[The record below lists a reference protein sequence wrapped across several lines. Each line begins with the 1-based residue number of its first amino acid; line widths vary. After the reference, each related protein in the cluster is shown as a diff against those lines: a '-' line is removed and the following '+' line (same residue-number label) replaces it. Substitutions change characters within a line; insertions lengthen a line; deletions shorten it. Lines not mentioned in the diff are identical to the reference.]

1 MRCKPTGIRGRN
13 YNGYSSFKMRG
24 IMVCPAFTKTPV
36 YWEGMMYDRNAT
48 EKAGLHDLPGAA
60 EFEVYRGSDYPDLGL
75 SEGWYW
81 DIPECRVDCPTTPRI
96 DGRYAY
102 ANGPY

>member
-1 MRCKPTGIRGRN
+1 
-13 YNGYSSFKMRG
+13 
-24 IMVCPAFTKTPV
+24 
-36 YWEGMMYDRNAT
+36 MYDRNAT

-102 ANGPY
+102 ANGPYPTSGEAYAAAMHNDGDALN